1 MVGEG
6 PFTFPALAVV
16 DRLPMALIPVGAWKT
31 DATAAAAGRASTGR
45 ASGPRSGTM
54 PAACREVES

>member
-45 ASGPRSGTM
+45 SSAVT
-54 PAACREVES
+54 A